1 MWRAY
6 DAAVEADLTIRRCW
20 AGTPL
25 TAEDRST
32 LNAYMKDSFNI
43 ISTSA
48 FILWAIQSTDDIPHE
63 RLWLV
68 KGLGEPL
75 AIGAYTT
82 AWIAGTDEFCFVKWP
97 RKAMPQI
104 WQLVPFY
111 ECMFDD
117 YGCKRFAASDEATGK
132 FNDGSSL
139 EAVRVFREC
148 PFINDQAEFITPLSQ
163 VLLNHVDLRTADGD
177 GGFVASFTSIEEPLV
192 GSKLAGNSVQ
202 VGHIDVPRLNIVGSA
217 IACGVAV
224 IVFMALSRM
233 SDFDAT
239 EVVIE
244 HYDTLKVMY
253 EKGAVDSDDN
263 ADGRVN
269 VAGVDNKLDT
279 DVEGFGMK
287 AQPQQLVNT
296 IGEMLSFTEIQT
308 EVDRMTALLTKG
320 LDG

>member
-1 MWRAY
+1 
-6 DAAVEADLTIRRCW
+6 
-20 AGTPL
+20 
-25 TAEDRST
+25 
-32 LNAYMKDSFNI
+32 
-43 ISTSA
+43 
-48 FILWAIQSTDDIPHE
+48 
-63 RLWLV
+63 
-68 KGLGEPL
+68 LGEL
-75 AIGAYTT
+75 LVLGESTT
-82 AWIAGTDEFCFVKWP
+82 AWIAGTDEFRFVKWP
-97 RKAMPQI
+97 RKAKAQI

-148 PFINDQAEFITPLSQ
+148 PFINDPTEFITPLSQ
-163 VLLNHVDLRTADGD
+163 VLLDHVDLRTADGD

-202 VGHIDVPRLNIVGSA
+202 VGHIDVPQLNIVGSA
-217 IACGVAV
+217 IVCGIAV
-224 IVFMALSRM
+224 IVFIAVSRM
-233 SDFDAT
+233 PDFDSIEA
-239 EVVIE
+239 VIE
-244 HYDTLKVMY
+244 HHDTLKAVF
-253 EKGAVDSDDN
+253 ETGAGDSDDN
-263 ADGRVN
+263 GDGKVD

-279 DVEGFGMK
+279 DAEGVGMK